1 MTPDP
6 ELPALEH
13 TIYSPSWRNG
23 RDSIRNRRKSPRSG
37 PNSLRHGGNSVRSIA
52 DAIDAL
58 RNEAQ
63 LTPGSF
69 LQVQTRPIRLPSGE
83 EPSLIFLT
91 CRNGNDQPLYG
102 VALPT
107 SLQFTGRSED
117 SGSVQTFPIARL
129 NRARVHED
137 SLVVL
142 EDGTR
147 LQAVSVIPTPL
158 PYTLT
163 EIQKRI
169 IYWTIALLGGEDCYR
184 YGRANPDLDGLDY
197 SALYGLSVPTLNVI
211 ERHIYKSDPTLR
223 KISRQTIANAL
234 SACGMRLPRSGPR
247 ARKQ

>member
-6 ELPALEH
+6 ELPTLEH
-13 TIYSPSWRNG
+13 TIYSPSWRDG
-23 RDSIRNRRKSPRSG
+23 RDSLRNRRKSPRSDA
-37 PNSLRHGGNSVRSIA
+37 NSLRNGGNSVRSIA

-63 LTPGSF
+63 LTPGSV

-83 EPSLIFLT
+83 EPSLVFLT
-91 CRNGNDQPLYG
+91 CRNGDDQPLYG

-107 SLQFTGRSED
+107 SLQFTARLED
-117 SGSVQTFPIARL
+117 SGSAETLLISRL
-129 NRARVHED
+129 NKARVHED
-137 SLVVL
+137 GLVVL

-147 LQAVSVIPTPL
+147 LQAVKVIPASL

-197 SALYGLSVPTLNVI
+197 SAFYGLSVPTLNVI
-211 ERHIYKSDPTLR
+211 ERHIYESDPALR
-223 KISRQTIANAL
+223 KTSRQNHRQC
-234 SACGMRLPRSGPR
+234 S
-247 ARKQ
+247 